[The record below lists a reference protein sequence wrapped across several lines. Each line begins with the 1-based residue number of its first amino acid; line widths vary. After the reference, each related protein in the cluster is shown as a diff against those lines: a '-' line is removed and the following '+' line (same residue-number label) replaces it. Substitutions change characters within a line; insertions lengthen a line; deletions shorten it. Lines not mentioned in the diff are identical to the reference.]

1 VPALKNERQERFCQ
15 EVVNG
20 KSPENAHAVA
30 GYARNRSNAHI
41 LRRKKHI
48 QERISELFEKRDA
61 IETTATAKAIEKLA
75 ITKEAI
81 LSELAKIAFANM
93 QDYMKVGPDGA
104 PTLNFKDLTRD
115 QAAALVE
122 ITVEE
127 FRDGRTDAREV
138 RRVKFKLGDKKG
150 ALVDLGKHFGMF
162 IERHEVGEPGEFAR
176 MSDAELSQALLEQ
189 AEKLEIELPQHLLT
203 YQPAK
208 PEDDGESE

>member
-1 VPALKNERQERFCQ
+1 MPALKNARRERFCQ
-15 EVVNG
+15 EISNG
-20 KSPENAHAVA
+20 KPLEVAHGLA
-30 GYARNRSNAHI
+30 GYVADRRNAANLRNRNDIA
-41 LRRKKHI
+41 RRI
-48 QERISELFEKRDA
+48 TELLEKREA
-61 IETTATAKAIEKLA
+61 IDTAVTAKAMEKLA

-162 IERHEVGEPGEFAR
+162 IERHEIGEPGEFAR

-203 YQPAK
+203 YQPVK
-208 PEDDGESE
+208 DDGDTE

>member
-20 KSPENAHAVA
+20 KSPENAHAIA

-48 QERISELFEKRDA
+48 QERISELFEKRDT

-203 YQPAK
+203 YQPVK
-208 PEDDGESE
+208 PEDDGEAE

>member
-1 VPALKNERQERFCQ
+1 MPALKNARRERFCQ
-15 EVVNG
+15 EIANG
-20 KSPENAHAVA
+20 KPLEVAHGLA
-30 GYARNRSNAHI
+30 GYVADRRNAANLRNRNDIA
-41 LRRKKHI
+41 RRI
-48 QERISELFEKRDA
+48 TELLEKREA
-61 IETTATAKAIEKLA
+61 IDTAVTAKAIEKLA

-150 ALVDLGKHFGMF
+150 ALVDLGKHLGMF
-162 IERHEVGEPGEFAR
+162 IERHEVGEPGEFSR

-203 YQPAK
+203 YQPVK
-208 PEDDGESE
+208 DDGDTE

>member
-1 VPALKNERQERFCQ
+1 MPALKNARRERFCQ
-15 EVVNG
+15 EIANG
-20 KSPENAHAVA
+20 KPLEVAHGLA
-30 GYARNRSNAHI
+30 GYVADRRNAANLRNQNDIAR
-41 LRRKKHI
+41 
-48 QERISELFEKRDA
+48 RITELLDKREALDSA
-61 IETTATAKAIEKLA
+61 VTAKAMEKLA

-203 YQPAK
+203 YQPK
-208 PEDDGESE
+208 DEPDPE

>member
-1 VPALKNERQERFCQ
+1 MPALKNERQERFCQ

>member
-1 VPALKNERQERFCQ
+1 VPALKNARRERFCQ
-15 EVVNG
+15 EIVHG
-20 KSPENAHAVA
+20 KPLEEAHGLA
-30 GYARNRSNAHI
+30 GYVADRRNAANLRNQNDIAR
-41 LRRKKHI
+41 
-48 QERISELFEKRDA
+48 RITELLDKREALDSA
-61 IETTATAKAIEKLA
+61 VTAKAMEKLA

-208 PEDDGESE
+208 PEDDGEAE

>member
-1 VPALKNERQERFCQ
+1 MPVLSNARQERFCQ
-15 EVVNG
+15 EIVKG
-20 KSPENAHAVA
+20 KPAEEAYKLA
-30 GYARNRSNAHI
+30 GYAPSRANACTLKQKKNVKQRI
-41 LRRKKHI
+41 AELIDRR
-48 QERISELFEKRDA
+48 
-61 IETTATAKAIEKLA
+61 ETLDTVSTAKAIEKLA

-189 AEKLEIELPQHLLT
+189 AEKLEIELPRHLLT

-208 PEDDGESE
+208 PEDDETE